1 MERHLADDGR
11 VFIDM
16 PDDPARNPC
25 LDCGA
30 CCQHFR
36 VSFYGGE
43 SDAHP
48 GGFVPDHLIVPI
60 NPVMACM
67 KGTETGGAP
76 CVALTGVVGLG
87 TGCSIYANRP
97 TPCREFPVWMA
108 DGSPN
113 PACQRLRPMIGK
125 PPLPWQPPEY

>member
-1 MERHLADDGR
+1 MEKTITDDGR

-16 PDDPARNPC
+16 PSDPAQNPC

-48 GGFVPDHLIVPI
+48 GGFVPDHLVVPI
-60 NPVMACM
+60 NPVMACV
-67 KGTETGGAP
+67 KGTEMGHAR
-76 CVALTGVVGLG
+76 CVALTGVVGESI
-87 TGCSIYANRP
+87 GCSIYANRP
-97 TPCREFPVWMA
+97 SPCREFPVWMD

-113 PACQRLRPMIGK
+113 PDCQRLRAQIGK
-125 PPLPWQPPEY
+125 APLGWKPAGA